1 MTTVREPTAWRL
13 GYRPG
18 LDGLR
23 GVAVILVVLAHE
35 ALLRNAGAV
44 GVNVFFVLSGFLI
57 TSLLLV
63 EARDAG
69 RIDLV
74 AFYRR
79 RAARLLPALFAVSL
93 VVGIHLVLTDQ
104 PERLLPDVGGA
115 LSYVGNW
122 LQIAG
127 VKMVLTSHTWSLAV
141 EEQFYL
147 VWPLLMI
154 LLVRVPRAGWI
165 VGALLVASLVWR
177 FALVEVYDVSGAR
190 ATRGLDSAASAL
202 LAGCALAYV
211 VRARP
216 TLTTGPIGFLLG
228 AGLIGLVVAMLAL
241 RLGSA
246 WNLELTALGTVLII
260 SSIQATS
267 GGVLAFPPLVYI
279 GRISYGIYLW
289 HFPIIAWLEAPVIVE
304 LAVVLGVSMLSFH
317 LLEAPILRRF
327 GRRADKPVPAAAPV
341 GRSFLAEPSISPA
354 PHGAGDATR

>member
-1 MTTVREPTAWRL
+1 MDCAASPSSSSSWRMRRCS
-13 GYRPG
+13 GT
-18 LDGLR
+18 
-23 GVAVILVVLAHE
+23 LA
-35 ALLRNAGAV
+35 RV

-93 VVGIHLVLTDQ
+93 AVGIHLAITDQ
-104 PERLLPDVGGA
+104 PERILPDVGGA

-177 FALVEVYDVSGAR
+177 FALVEVYDASGAR
-190 ATRGLDSAASAL
+190 ATRGLDSAAAAL

-216 TLTTGPIGFLLG
+216 NLTTGPIGLLLG
-228 AGLIGLVVAMLAL
+228 AGLIGVVVVACSPST
-241 RLGSA
+241 SA
-246 WNLELTALGTVLII
+246 QRGTWN
-260 SSIQATS
+260 
-267 GGVLAFPPLVYI
+267 
-279 GRISYGIYLW
+279 
-289 HFPIIAWLEAPVIVE
+289 
-304 LAVVLGVSMLSFH
+304 
-317 LLEAPILRRF
+317 
-327 GRRADKPVPAAAPV
+327 
-341 GRSFLAEPSISPA
+341 
-354 PHGAGDATR
+354 

>member
-1 MTTVREPTAWRL
+1 METRPEPTAWRL

-35 ALLRNAGAV
+35 ALVRNAGAV

-79 RAARLLPALFAVSL
+79 RAARLLPALFAVSF
-93 VVGIHLVLTDQ
+93 VVGTYLVLTDQ

-154 LLVRVPRAGWI
+154 VLVRVSRAGWI
-165 VGALLVASLVWR
+165 VGALLVASLLWR
-177 FALVEVYDVSGAR
+177 IALVDVFDASGAR
-190 ATRGLDSAASAL
+190 SSRGLDSAAAAL
-202 LAGCALAYV
+202 LAGCALAYL

-216 TLTTGPIGFLLG
+216 TLTTGRIGFLLG

-260 SSIQATS
+260 SSVQATD

-289 HFPIIAWLEAPVIVE
+289 HFPIIAVMKAPVVVE
-304 LAVVLGVSMLSFH
+304 IAVTLGVSMLSFH
-317 LLEAPILRRF
+317 LLEAPFLRRF
-327 GRRADKPVPAAAPV
+327 GRRADKPVSAAAPD
-341 GRSFLAEPSISPA
+341 GRPFRTEPTISPA
-354 PHGAGDATR
+354 PQGAGDATR